1 MCIRQRRIS
10 HCSSEKEEG
19 RLSFLVLYVTLKPRY
34 FFGALIQTK
43 PIELIFPLISL
54 WLLHKVFKRVVI
66 SAGGRLAGSLV
77 WRLVPSAADMP
88 KTRQLPLKK
97 RVMSALWRETVFLP
111 LTDLR
116 FLPTL
121 GTARSWQPLR
131 QEAIS
136 CSIAKRRALCYYVLQ
151 QLAAAWEQPRFCA
164 TGTNREKS
172 DFPLLASWKQ

>member
-1 MCIRQRRIS
+1 MGEGLWAKEKGAKNAEEMVFRKNRAIASCSSEILFPSVHCSLLLFLFGVQVMCIRQRRIS

-77 WRLVPSAADMP
+77 WRLVPSAADMH

-116 FLPTL
+116 FFLPTL
-121 GTARSWQPLR
+121 GAARS
-131 QEAIS
+131 
-136 CSIAKRRALCYYVLQ
+136 
-151 QLAAAWEQPRFCA
+151 
-164 TGTNREKS
+164 
-172 DFPLLASWKQ
+172 